1 MFRSFRYYNY
11 RLHFSGQALSLIGTW
26 MQRVAISWLVYR
38 VTGSAFML
46 GLVGFLGL
54 IPSLVLAPFAGA
66 FADRNNKY
74 KIVLW
79 CQVAFMAQAGML
91 ALLTFSGNYNMVLIS
106 LLSLMQGVVSTFETT
121 GRQSLVAELI
131 GNRDDLPNALALNS
145 SAFNAARLLGP
156 ALAGIVLSTF
166 GENACFLINFLS
178 FIPVITCL
186 LFMRL
191 EPYVPQTLTGNTW
204 HGLKEGFR
212 YLERTHDISSL
223 IVVLALSSLLVIPFS
238 TLLPVF
244 AKDIFSGDATTF
256 SWFESAGGL
265 GALIGAV
272 YMARLK
278 GAKKLRTIVIG
289 ANLIFA
295 LGVIFLSFSP
305 TLWMALIFTAMAC
318 TGLMTQNA
326 AINTY
331 IQTHAAPE
339 MRGRAISYYIMAF
352 QGVLPVGTLLIATAA
367 HFFGTQATV
376 LAEGL
381 IGLLIIGLYGRY
393 LRKKKSMEKGRIIP
407 MAEWW
412 RKLAS

>member
-1 MFRSFRYYNY
+1 MFRSFKYYNY

-46 GLVGFLGL
+46 GLVSFLGL
-54 IPSLVLAPFAGA
+54 IPSLILAPFAGA

-106 LLSLMQGVVSTFETT
+106 ILSLLQGIISTFETT
-121 GRQSLVAELI
+121 GRQSLVAELVDD
-131 GNRDDLPNALALNS
+131 REDLPNALALNS

-186 LFMRL
+186 LFMKLR
-191 EPYVPQTLTGNTW
+191 PYMPQVTTGNAW
-204 HGLKEGFR
+204 EGLKEGFH
-212 YLERTHDISSL
+212 YLERTRDISSL

-244 AKDIFSGDATTF
+244 AKDIFHGDATTF

-278 GAKKLRTIVIG
+278 GAKNLPVIVIG
-289 ANLIFA
+289 ANVIFA

-305 TLWMALIFTAMAC
+305 SVWLALIFTSLAC

-367 HFFGTQATV
+367 HFIGTQATV
-376 LAEGL
+376 LFEGL
-381 IGLLIIGLYGRY
+381 TGLLIIGLYARY
-393 LRKKKSMEKGRIIP
+393 LRRQKSAGNGRVIS
-407 MAEWW
+407 MTDWF
-412 RKLAS
+412 KQLAS